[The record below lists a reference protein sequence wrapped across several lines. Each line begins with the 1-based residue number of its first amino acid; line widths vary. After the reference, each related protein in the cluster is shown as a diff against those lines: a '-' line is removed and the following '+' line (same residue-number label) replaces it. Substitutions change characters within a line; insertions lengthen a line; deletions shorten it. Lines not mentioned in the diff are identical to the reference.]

1 MHPPC
6 FPYATLWRYQC
17 LSQHRAPACTS
28 LYIPRNISST
38 QSSTRLRQILVVLG
52 AKVSDP
58 SIQVSQST
66 LLDEA
71 AIKPASEPSK
81 PSKFATFDEACALPE
96 AKHSVHHEL
105 GGPACGAEAV
115 GMSFYNE
122 PKAVRP
128 KALESSA
135 VPDESATLL
144 DSEPSCAAASPA
156 VTKPKSYAAVSRP
169 LVVTAAPPHAAAVPK
184 LSAAAS
190 LQSSGLKPSSAASQL
205 AADTTSLEVSTR
217 ICTLGP
223 PHSTAATR
231 QEALVQ
237 RAPCSHLLPSIPMD
251 PLPTPATQMYRARH
265 LARRVSV
272 NPKHRQRKPIPN

>member
-1 MHPPC
+1 MLVPTPRSSMHKSVHP
-6 FPYATLWRYQC
+6 
-17 LSQHRAPACTS
+17 SQHLINA
-28 LYIPRNISST
+28 I
-38 QSSTRLRQILVVLG
+38 SSTRLRQILVVLSV
-52 AKVSDP
+52 KVSDP

-144 DSEPSCAAASPA
+144 DSEPSCAAASQA
-156 VTKPKSYAAVSRP
+156 VTKPKSYAAVAWPS
-169 LVVTAAPPHAAAVPK
+169 VITAAPPYAAAVLE

-190 LQSSGLKPSSAASQL
+190 LPSSDLKPSAAASQF
-205 AADTTSLEVSTR
+205 AADTAVNFEC
-217 ICTLGP
+217 ICGI
-223 PHSTAATR
+223 
-231 QEALVQ
+231 
-237 RAPCSHLLPSIPMD
+237 CMCIYISISMC
-251 PLPTPATQMYRARH
+251 
-265 LARRVSV
+265 V
-272 NPKHRQRKPIPN
+272 